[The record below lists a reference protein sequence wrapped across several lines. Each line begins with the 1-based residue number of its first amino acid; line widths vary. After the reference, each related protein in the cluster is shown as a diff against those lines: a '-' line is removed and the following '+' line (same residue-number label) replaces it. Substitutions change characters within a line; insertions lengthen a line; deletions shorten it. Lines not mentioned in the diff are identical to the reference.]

1 MYMEHY
7 RFIFRYDTFTISLKF
22 RIVSLAHI
30 CTYFIQMMYILNLVG
45 TTVETS
51 FSVVLY
57 VEIQKS
63 SFIVPPVQNL
73 GKSYTLMT
81 YWDETV
87 HSSETWFVIS
97 APVDS
102 TSVYL
107 DSAHVKRFSPS
118 FHKTWLH
125 QGDVFQFDLTEG
137 ESVFVRCRF
146 DLSGIIIN
154 GSEALFVAMG
164 AMDKD
169 GEFVSV
175 QLPSDKWGQRF
186 LIDDVGP
193 INIWGKKH

>member
-1 MYMEHY
+1 MEHY

-30 CTYFIQMMYILNLVG
+30 YTYIIQMMYILNLVG

-87 HSSETWFVIS
+87 HSSESWFVIS
-97 APVDS
+97 APMDS

-154 GSEALFVAMG
+154 GSKALFVAMG

>member
-1 MYMEHY
+1 MN
-7 RFIFRYDTFTISLKF
+7 IFYTNE
-22 RIVSLAHI
+22 
-30 CTYFIQMMYILNLVG
+30 YILNLVG

-87 HSSETWFVIS
+87 HSSESWFVIS
-97 APVDS
+97 ALVDS

-118 FHKTWLH
+118 FHKAWLH
-125 QGDVFQFDLTEG
+125 QGDVFQFDLNEG

-146 DLSGIIIN
+146 DLSGIIID
-154 GSEALFVAMG
+154 GSKALFVAMG

>member
-1 MYMEHY
+1 MN
-7 RFIFRYDTFTISLKF
+7 IFYTNK
-22 RIVSLAHI
+22 
-30 CTYFIQMMYILNLVG
+30 YILNLVG
-45 TTVETS
+45 TTVETF

-87 HSSETWFVIS
+87 HSSESWFVIS

-107 DSAHVKRFSPS
+107 DSSHVKRFSPS

-125 QGDVFQFDLTEG
+125 QGDVFQFDLNEG
-137 ESVFVRCRF
+137 ESMFVRCRF

>member
-1 MYMEHY
+1 
-7 RFIFRYDTFTISLKF
+7 
-22 RIVSLAHI
+22 
-30 CTYFIQMMYILNLVG
+30 MMYILNLVG

-51 FSVVLY
+51 LSVVLY

-87 HSSETWFVIS
+87 HSSESWFVIS

-125 QGDVFQFDLTEG
+125 QGDVFRFDLNER

-154 GSEALFVAMG
+154 GSEVCSLLWEQWTKTENLFRFSCRVISG
-164 AMDKD
+164 AKD
-169 GEFVSV
+169 F
-175 QLPSDKWGQRF
+175 LLMTWAPSTFGVRNTK
-186 LIDDVGP
+186 
-193 INIWGKKH
+193 

>member
-1 MYMEHY
+1 MEHY

-30 CTYFIQMMYILNLVG
+30 WTYFIQMMYILNLVG

-87 HSSETWFVIS
+87 HSSESWFVIS

-125 QGDVFQFDLTEG
+125 QGDVFQFDLNEG

-154 GSEALFVAMG
+154 GSKALFVAMG

-193 INIWGKKH
+193 INFWGKKH